1 MAVPIDPATAAI
13 AQAVGAVVG
22 AGAQLG
28 SQALQN
34 KAQRDALNAQQ
45 QMLIE
50 QNKQALF
57 TTSAG
62 MLRNRQTAT
71 QAQTKFGSGAFATSN
86 KAIWIFAGVAVLVL
100 IVILTLLK
108 K

>member
-1 MAVPIDPATAAI
+1 MALDPATAAI

-22 AGAQLG
+22 GGMQLG

-34 KAQRDALNAQQ
+34 RAQRDVLNAQIKMQ
-45 QMLIE
+45 EE
-50 QNKQALF
+50 QNRQALF

-62 MLRNRQTAT
+62 MLQNRNTIT
-71 QAQTKFGSGAFATSN
+71 QAQTKTGDTAFRTSN
-86 KAIWIFAGVAVLVL
+86 KALWIGGMVLIFAI
-100 IVILTLLK
+100 IVILTVLK